1 MRQTPTRSLLSPRL
15 LAMRLLRSI
24 LFGAGLVVVSL
35 AIGMW
40 GYHRFE
46 GQGWLDAFVNAAMIL
61 SGMDPLD
68 HPRTDA
74 GKLFSGLYAI
84 YSGLALLIVAGVAFA
99 PLVHRFLH
107 RFHLEN
113 D

>member
-1 MRQTPTRSLLSPRL
+1 MKSLPGPRV
-15 LAMRLLRSI
+15 LAVRLLRSI
-24 LFGAGLVVVSL
+24 LFGAGLVAVSL

-46 GQGWLDAFVNAAMIL
+46 GQGWLDAFANAAMIL
-61 SGMDPLD
+61 SGMGPLD
-68 HPRTDA
+68 RPETDA
-74 GKLFSGLYAI
+74 GKLFAGLYAI